1 MVVHELCHMHIRDHS
16 GDFWNEVDKV
26 MQAKLMNNPA
36 ASGRGIKIVLRP
48 KGRGIKPELRNK
60 NRN

>member
-1 MVVHELCHMHIRDHS
+1 MNWDAE
-16 GDFWNEVDKV
+16 
-26 MQAKLMNNPA
+26 MNNPV

-60 NRN
+60 SAISE